1 MELILNPE
9 STVDPRERE
18 REREHI
24 RREVRGFLLCS
35 VTLAVS
41 TGGFAADSGG
51 GGRFP
56 PGPSGRPAAAAS
68 AKPD

>member
-1 MELILNPE
+1 MPKLELILNPE
-9 STVDPRERE
+9 STVDPRES
-18 REREHI
+18 EHI